1 MESGPENPYGTELF
15 EVESPTGSTF
25 YLQTASEAEYYER
38 QKRKYQEHNKF
49 TNISDL
55 EDLTRLLTLE
65 VMVYRWSTWLTQGF
79 DYLASRVDES
89 GLKNSV
95 REYSVEVRQVKTTL
109 GIDRATREK
118 DKGETL
124 GEYIQNLL
132 NRAKEFGYHRNDQYS
147 KAVTLLWELIN
158 QVQTHDRCNDDER
171 KELDLTESA
180 IVDWVRSVVMPE
192 WDAINQSFRKQ
203 QAIWLKEL

>member
-1 MESGPENPYGTELF
+1 MSDPVENPYGTELF

-25 YLQTASEAEYYER
+25 YLQTAAEAEYYER
-38 QKRKYQEHNKF
+38 QKLKYQTDNKF
-49 TNISDL
+49 TNIADL

-65 VMVYRWSTWLTQGF
+65 VMIYRWSTWLTQGF

-132 NRAKEFGYHRNDQYS
+132 NRAKEFGYHRNEQYS

-158 QVQTHDRCNDDER
+158 QVQTHDRCDEDER
-171 KELDLTESA
+171 KELDLTESS
-180 IVDWVRSVVMPE
+180 IIDWVRTVVMPE
-192 WDAINQSFRKQ
+192 WDEINQSFRKQ
-203 QAIWLKEL
+203 QATWIREL